1 MESRNLGLVCGFGAV
16 SARIYAWLNRDPPSN
31 RIVVDLLELTRED
44 RVLEVGCGP
53 GAAVELA
60 AERIGADR
68 VAAADPSPTFV
79 ELVRRRVSGADV
91 RVGSA
96 EDLPFDDQRFTAIWS
111 IASMHHWPDRDAG
124 LAALTGKLAP
134 GGRLLMAERLLRRR
148 GHGIT
153 VDETAEVR
161 ACLDGLG
168 YTGIRTIHRRNGRK
182 TLQVIHATLA

>member
-1 MESRNLGLVCGFGAV
+1 MCGFGVV

-31 RIVVDLLELTRED
+31 RIVVDLLELTPAD

-60 AERIGADR
+60 AERIGPDR
-68 VAAADPSPTFV
+68 VAAVDPSRTFV
-79 ELVRRRVSGADV
+79 ELARRRVEGADV

-96 EDLPFDDQRFTAIWS
+96 EKLPFDDRTFTAIWS

-124 LAALTGKLAP
+124 LAELTSKLAP
-134 GGRLLMAERLLRRR
+134 GGRLLAAERLLRRR

-153 VDETAEVR
+153 ADQTDEVR
-161 ACLDGLG
+161 ACLDRLG
-168 YTGIRTIHRRNGRK
+168 YRDIRTIHRRNGRK
-182 TLQVIHATLA
+182 TLQVIRATLG